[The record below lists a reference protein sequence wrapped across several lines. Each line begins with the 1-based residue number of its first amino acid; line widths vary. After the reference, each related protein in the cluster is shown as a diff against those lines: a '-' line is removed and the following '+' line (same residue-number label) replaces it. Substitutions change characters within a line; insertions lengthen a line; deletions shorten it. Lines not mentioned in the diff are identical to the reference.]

1 MFLCLF
7 VAIPPRVLRRFFLS
21 VRSLDVLIGPLDL
34 LVDNAFDCPQNFL
47 LSVGEMHGGLV
58 WQYSVE
64 TLD

>member
-34 LVDNAFDCPQNFL
+34 LVNDAFHRLQNFL
-47 LSVGEMHGGLV
+47 LSISDMHGGLV